1 MVAGGKSVGSSSK
14 FYQLLTDW
22 ENTEWYPENASFTLK
37 DWVLKLFFLFFFVSL
52 KIILGLGK
60 CQILPH
66 KVGLH
71 CALVDHKFPKCLNIF
86 FLSSRKRQ
94 TTVRSFKIKTSWSR
108 DASST
113 ANTIVSSQVRTNRH
127 SFIHSSFNLFI
138 LYGLMQKFLL
148 SLLPCKSKV

>member
-1 MVAGGKSVGSSSK
+1 MISRKPFIYSQGMGFEV
-14 FYQLLTDW
+14 Y
-22 ENTEWYPENASFTLK
+22 
-37 DWVLKLFFLFFFVSL
+37 FLIFLVSL
-52 KIILGLGK
+52 KIIIGLGK
-60 CQILPH
+60 CQILSH

-71 CALVDHKFPKCLNIF
+71 FVWCTIHFWRVETF

-127 SFIHSSFNLFI
+127 SFTQSSFNLFI
-138 LYGLMQKFLL
+138 LYGLTQTFCFHSFPLNPMFK
-148 SLLPCKSKV
+148 